1 MVTDKQRGSGRVGIL
16 LLLLAST
23 GAQAQETVPV
33 PDEPACSCW
42 LEAELV
48 TTLRDDDG
56 RAGLSNPLVVER
68 TAGGQY
74 LVVPANRQAAVLLFD
89 SLGAFVRLV
98 GRPGEGPQEFRGV
111 MAIQPG
117 LADSVLILDAGAGRM
132 AVLDP
137 TLTVVRTT
145 RIPVTSAWFGT
156 TEVGDI
162 VVQTAIPRG
171 AAQDRI
177 RVFDRAMTPVR
188 SFMSGEPVGLRVPV
202 ESLRR
207 RLTVSMDGH
216 VAVAHND
223 RYAVELWTVSGQHLE
238 TLTRSPDW
246 FQPAP
251 ISPAGS
257 RQPPSP
263 RLETP
268 RIDAEGRI
276 WTVSHVPDPEWED
289 ALADVTDLYGR
300 TAVGVREGAESSLLD
315 SVVEVLD
322 PESATLLASL
332 RIDAHVVFISSDGFA
347 ASYRQDDLGQPYI
360 DIWKF
365 TLVPE

>member
-1 MVTDKQRGSGRVGIL
+1 M
-16 LLLLAST
+16 LLLASA
-23 GAQAQETVPV
+23 GVQAQETVSV
-33 PDEPACSCW
+33 PEEPACSCW

-48 TTLRDDDG
+48 ATLVDDDG

-74 LVVPANRQAAVLLFD
+74 LVVPANRQGAVLLFD
-89 SLGAFVRLV
+89 SLGTFVRPV
-98 GRPGEGPQEFRGV
+98 GRPGDGPQEFRGV
-111 MAIQPG
+111 IAIQPG
-117 LADSVLILDAGAGRM
+117 LGDSILIMDAGAGRI

-137 TLTVVRTT
+137 RLRVARTA
-145 RIPVTSAWFGT
+145 RIPVFSAWFGT

-177 RVFDRAMTPVR
+177 RVFDTAMTPVR
-188 SFMSGEPVGLRVPV
+188 SFMPSDPVGPRAPV
-202 ESLRR
+202 ASLRR
-207 RLTVSMDGH
+207 RLTVSMDGQL
-216 VAVAHND
+216 AVAHND
-223 RYAVELWTVSGQHLE
+223 RYAVELWSLSGEHIK

-246 FQPAP
+246 FQSATMPAD
-251 ISPAGS
+251 A
-257 RQPPSP
+257 RQAPPP

-276 WTVSHVPDPEWED
+276 WTVAHVPDPAWED
-289 ALADVTDLYGR
+289 ALENVRDRSGR
-300 TAVGVREGAESSLLD
+300 AAPGLREGAQSSLLD
-315 SVVEVLD
+315 SVVEILD
-322 PESATLLASL
+322 PETATLLASL
-332 RIDAHVVFISSDGFA
+332 RIDAHVVFISPDGFA

-365 TLVPE
+365 TLVSPGVL